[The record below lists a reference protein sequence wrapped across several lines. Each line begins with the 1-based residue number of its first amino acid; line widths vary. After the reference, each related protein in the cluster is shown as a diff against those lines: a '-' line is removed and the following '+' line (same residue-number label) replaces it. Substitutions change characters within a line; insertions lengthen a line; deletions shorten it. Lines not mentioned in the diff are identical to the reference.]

1 MQKVIII
8 NANLALVEILLQNT
22 ALLVLSV
29 VVLVSLILQTLHFF
43 GILSAFGKK
52 VEENTQQ
59 PISMVMAVKNEEEI
73 IVENVR
79 KWLKVLPIESDMVI
93 ADDQSWDGTPEIL
106 EKIETI
112 NKQLHCIYLREDA
125 VKLSGKKFALTLAI
139 KGAKHDAMLLSDA
152 DCYPADDAC
161 LPLFAQKFSEGYTM
175 VLGHSPLVGSAGLPG
190 TIQKLEGFGNA
201 LSFTGYTSLGVFYMG
216 IGRAMGYSKSA
227 FLTLGGF
234 KSLYKLPYG
243 DDDLFV
249 QQFSSH
255 FKKTLLLH
263 PKAFVE
269 TKVIEGMMAYIN
281 QKRRHLSAGRK
292 YKFLHKIMLMLLP
305 FSHVASLVALVLV
318 LLQFGFNSNPS
329 HFALAAFGLKTLLE
343 LIYNVVLSKKL
354 AYGSIGLGY
363 MLWQYIS
370 PLFNAIMVISLWIKP
385 VKIWSK

>member
-1 MQKVIII
+1 M
-8 NANLALVEILLQNT
+8 LQNT
-22 ALLVLSV
+22 VLLLLSV
-29 VVLVSLILQTLHFF
+29 VVLVSLLVQTLHFF
-43 GILSAFGKK
+43 GILSAFGKN
-52 VEENTQQ
+52 VEENLQH
-59 PISMVMAVKNEEEI
+59 PISMVMAVKNEEQI
-73 IVENVR
+73 IVENV
-79 KWLKVLPIESDMVI
+79 KNWLKVLPGESDMVI
-93 ADDQSWDGTPEIL
+93 ADDQSWDSTPEIL
-106 EKIETI
+106 EKIEAI
-112 NKQLHCIYLREDA
+112 NKQLHCIYLKEDT

-152 DCYPADDAC
+152 DCYPTHAAC

-190 TIQKLEGFGNA
+190 VLQKLEGYGNA
-201 LSFTGYTSLGVFYMG
+201 LSFTGFTSMGVFYMG

-249 QQFSSH
+249 QKFASH

-305 FSHVASLVALVLV
+305 FSHFASIVAFLVILF
-318 LLQFGFNSNPS
+318 QFGFNSTPS
-329 HFALAAFGLKTLLE
+329 HIAMVAIGLKTIVE
-343 LIYNVVLSKKL
+343 LIYNGILSKKL
-354 AYGSIGLGY
+354 AYGSIGIGY
-363 MLWQYIS
+363 ILWQYIS
-370 PLFNAIMVISLWIKP
+370 PLFNAIMVVSLWVKP